1 MAAQYAERMHA
12 PTGAQYDI
20 AAGDLTATVTQV
32 AAGLRSL
39 RFRGDDLTEPFPVEA
54 TPPSGCGIVLVPW
67 PNRVKDAAWEL
78 DGATQR
84 LAVTEPARGNAIHG
98 LLRYRPYELVEH
110 TASSVTQAAAIF
122 PELGYPFQLATTV
135 RHEVGPDGL
144 TVTHTIENVGST
156 RAPVAIGAHPYLRV
170 GDVPTAELT
179 LRVGARTHLDV
190 DDRLNLVG
198 ESSVAGTRFDL
209 SGGRL
214 VGDLELDD
222 GFADL
227 PVSDGEIVHTLSA
240 PDGRSVALWA
250 DPSFAY
256 LQLYTSR
263 SLATKAKGDVALAVE
278 PMTAPANALN
288 TGRGLRWLEP
298 GETWSA
304 VWGIRHD
311 GF

>member
-1 MAAQYAERMHA
+1 MHP

-39 RFRGDDLTEPFPVEA
+39 RLGDADLTEPFPVNA

-78 DGATQR
+78 DGVTQR

-98 LLRYRPYELVEH
+98 LLRYRPYALVEH
-110 TASSVTQAAAIF
+110 TASSVTQTAAIF

-135 RHEVGPDGL
+135 RHELGEGGL
-144 TVTHTIENVGST
+144 TVTHTIENTGSRT
-156 RAPVAIGAHPYLRV
+156 APVAVGTHPYLRV
-170 GDVPTAELT
+170 GDVPTAEATLT
-179 LRVGARTHLDV
+179 VGARTHLDV
-190 DDRLNLVG
+190 DDRLNVVG
-198 ESSVAGTRFDL
+198 ESAVDGTRFDL
-209 SGGRL
+209 SAGRR
-214 VGDLELDD
+214 VGELELDD

-227 PVSDGEIVHTLSA
+227 PVADGEVIHTLTA

-250 DPSFAY
+250 DPAFAY

-263 SLATKAKGDVALAVE
+263 TLATKEKGDVALAVE

-288 TGRGLRWLEP
+288 TGRGVRWLEP
-298 GETWSA
+298 GETWS
-304 VWGIRHD
+304 VRWGIRHD

>member
-1 MAAQYAERMHA
+1 MHP
-12 PTGAQYDI
+12 PTGTQYDI
-20 AAGDLTATVTQV
+20 VSGDLTATVTQV
-32 AAGLRSL
+32 AAGLRTL
-39 RFRGDDLTEPFPVEA
+39 RLGGVDLTEPFPVEA

-67 PNRVKDAAWEL
+67 PNRVKDAAWEF
-78 DGATQR
+78 DGKTQR

-98 LLRYRPYELVEH
+98 LLRYRPYDLVER
-110 TASSVTQAAAIF
+110 TASSVTQSAAIF

-135 RHEVGPDGL
+135 RHEVGPGGL
-144 TVTHTIENVGST
+144 TVTHTIENLGSG

-170 GDVPTAELT
+170 GDVPTADLT
-179 LRVGARTHLDV
+179 LTVGARTHLDV

-198 ESSVAGTRFDL
+198 ESPVAGTPFDL
-209 SGGRL
+209 SDGRL
-214 VGDLELDD
+214 VGELDLDD

-227 PVSDGEIVHTLSA
+227 PVIDGEVAHTVSA
-240 PDGRSVALWA
+240 PDGRRVVLWA
-250 DPSFAY
+250 DPSFGY

-263 SLATKAKGDVALAVE
+263 TLATKPTGDVALAVE

-298 GETWSA
+298 GESWSA

>member
-1 MAAQYAERMHA
+1 MHP

-39 RFRGDDLTEPFPVEA
+39 RLGDADLTEPFPVDA
-54 TPPSGCGIVLVPW
+54 PPPSGCGIVLVPW

-78 DGATQR
+78 DGVTQR

-110 TASSVTQAAAIF
+110 TASSVTQSAAIF

-135 RHEVGPDGL
+135 RHEVAEGGL
-144 TVTHTIENVGST
+144 TVTHTIENTGSRT
-156 RAPVAIGAHPYLRV
+156 APVAVGAHPYLRV
-170 GDVPTAELT
+170 GDVPTAEATLT
-179 LRVGARTHLDV
+179 VGARTHLDV
-190 DDRLNLVG
+190 DDRLNVIG
-198 ESSVAGTRFDL
+198 ESAVDGTRFDL
-209 SGGRL
+209 SAGGS
-214 VGDLELDD
+214 VGELELDD

-227 PVSDGEIVHTLSA
+227 PVTDGEVVHTLTA
-240 PDGRSVALWA
+240 PDGRIVALWA
-250 DPSFAY
+250 DPAFAY

-263 SLATKAKGDVALAVE
+263 TLATKEKGDVALAVE

-288 TGRGLRWLEP
+288 TGRGVRWLEP
-298 GETWSA
+298 GETWS
-304 VWGIRHD
+304 VLWGIRHD

>member
-1 MAAQYAERMHA
+1 MQP

-32 AAGLRSL
+32 AAGLRGL
-39 RFRGDDLTEPFPVEA
+39 RFRGADLTEPYPVDA
-54 TPPSGCGIVLVPW
+54 PPPSGCGIVLVPW
-67 PNRVKDAAWEL
+67 PNRVKDASWEL

-110 TASSVTQAAAIF
+110 TASSVTQAAAVF

-135 RHEVGPDGL
+135 RHEVGEDGL
-144 TVTHTIENVGST
+144 TVTHTIENTGGR
-156 RAPVAIGAHPYLRV
+156 RAPVAIGAHPYLRI
-170 GDVPTAELT
+170 GDLPTADLT

-190 DDRLNLVG
+190 DDRLNVVG
-198 ESSVAGTRFDL
+198 ESPVDGTRFDL
-209 SGGRL
+209 RDGRR
-214 VGDLELDD
+214 VGELELDD
-222 GFADL
+222 GFADV
-227 PVSDGEIVHTLSA
+227 PVV
-240 PDGRSVALWA
+240 DGRVAHTVEAQDGRRVTLWA
-250 DPSFAY
+250 DPSFGY
-256 LQLYTSR
+256 VQLFTSR
-263 SLATKAKGDVALAVE
+263 SLATKAPGEVALAVE

-298 GETWSA
+298 GERWSA